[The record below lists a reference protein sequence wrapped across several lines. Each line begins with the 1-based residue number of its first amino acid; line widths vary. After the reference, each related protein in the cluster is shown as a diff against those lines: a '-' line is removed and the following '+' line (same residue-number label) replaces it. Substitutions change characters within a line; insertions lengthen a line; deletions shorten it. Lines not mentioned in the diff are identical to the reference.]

1 MCPLPYPGEI
11 AVHIRRYVRKDRM
24 LLARTVME
32 ALRKQMVDDMATVL
46 HLSAQ
51 DRVNL
56 DGVTHWYFGVM
67 PENEEQEARLRKS

>member
-1 MCPLPYPGEI
+1 MCSLPYPGEI

-32 ALRKQMVDDMATVL
+32 ALRKQMVEDMAAVL

-51 DRVNL
+51 DRANV
-56 DGVTHWYFGVM
+56 DGITHWYFGVM
-67 PENEEQEARLRKS
+67 PENAKKKRD